1 MVVSNPPIEKAGSM
15 APPTIAVVIP
25 AFKVTNHIAEVI
37 DAVGKEV
44 THIIVV
50 DDACPEH
57 SGQFAANL
65 KDPRVT
71 VIFHDTNQGVGG
83 ATISGYKKALEL
95 KADIVVKLDGDGQMD
110 PTDIPRLI
118 APLLANIADYSKGNR
133 FSSVENLESMP
144 FVRIIGNAGL
154 SFMTKISSG
163 YWTVTDPTNGF
174 TAIRAELL
182 EEVRFGKLHPR
193 FFFESDLLFRLNLLG
208 AAVADVPMKA
218 NYGAEKS
225 NLSVVKTLF
234 QFPFLHMRN
243 HLKRIFYSYYLKEMS
258 IASFELPLG
267 VGLLGFGL
275 WFGIYTLITSAGSSM
290 PTPAGTVMIAVL
302 PIILGFQLVL
312 AFLSYDIAQTPRRP
326 RHIR

>member
-1 MVVSNPPIEKAGSM
+1 M

-37 DAVGKEV
+37 GAVGKEV

-50 DDACPEH
+50 DDACPEN
-57 SGQFAANL
+57 SGQFAAQL
-65 KDPRVT
+65 KDRRVT
-71 VIFHDTNQGVGG
+71 VIFHDTNKGVGG

-110 PTDIPRLI
+110 PRDIPRLI
-118 APLLANIADYSKGNR
+118 APLLANVADYSKGNR

-144 FVRIIGNAGL
+144 FIRVLGNAGL

-163 YWTVTDPTNGF
+163 YWTVNDPTNGF

-182 EEVRFGKLHPR
+182 QELRLGKLHSR
-193 FFFESDLLFRLNLLG
+193 FFFESDLLFRLNLLE

-218 NYGAEKS
+218 NYGSEKS
-225 NLSVVKTLF
+225 NLNVWKTLF
-234 QFPFLHMRN
+234 QFPFLHLRN

-267 VGLLGFGL
+267 IGLLGFGA
-275 WFGIYTLITSAGSSM
+275 WYGIDTLLSSAGSST
-290 PTPAGTVMIAVL
+290 PTPAGTVMISVL
-302 PIILGFQLVL
+302 PIILGFQLLL
-312 AFLSYDIAQTPRRP
+312 AFLSFDISQTPRRP